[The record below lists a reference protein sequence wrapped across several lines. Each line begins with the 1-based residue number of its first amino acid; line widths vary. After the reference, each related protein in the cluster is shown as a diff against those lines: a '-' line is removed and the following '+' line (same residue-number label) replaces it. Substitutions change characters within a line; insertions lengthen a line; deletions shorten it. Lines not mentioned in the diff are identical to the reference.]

1 MRCVAARLEA
11 GFRRVKSF
19 LQFLL
24 FVLAITMA
32 LAGLYA
38 WKSGQFDRGGAP
50 AASSSSHALP
60 DVKPA
65 LGAGSLPGLAELD
78 AEFGRL
84 AEAVIPSVVSITA
97 RRGAAV
103 DPREEFLRQL
113 FGMRRPMRPETF
125 PQGSGA
131 IISREGH
138 VVTSLHVIQGASEVA
153 VTLSDGQQ
161 APAELL
167 GYDETLDVAVLKI
180 GVEGLRPLAFAD
192 SEKVRVGQLV
202 FAVGNP
208 FGLQETITQGIISAR
223 ERLFASETDK
233 EFFQTD
239 APINPGNSGG
249 PLVNIRGEIVG
260 INNFI
265 FSQSG
270 GSQGIGFAIPANAVR
285 RVVDDILRPGG
296 AARPMLGVVLRP
308 LDDALAARL
317 GLADAR
323 GALVDAVG
331 PDSPAAKAGIKPGD
345 LIVQF
350 NGREIRDFSELRRRV
365 SQAKVGEELPV
376 QVLRDG
382 KKVALK
388 VRLIEE
394 PRSGRAALPAPP
406 AGGVVPQPLPA
417 TPPAVVPGASALAGV
432 AVTGVTPALIARF
445 DLPENVEGVVVQ
457 SVAPGSPAEGVLQ
470 PGDAIEQI
478 NDAALATAE
487 DFDAAVAAL
496 APGERV
502 IVLLSRGR
510 VRSFAVVGP

>member
-1 MRCVAARLEA
+1 M
-11 GFRRVKSF
+11 KSF
-19 LQFLL
+19 IQFLL
-24 FVLAITMA
+24 FVLAITLA

-38 WKSGQFDRGGAP
+38 WKSGQFDRGGASTP
-50 AASSSSHALP
+50 AGAHALP
-60 DVKPA
+60 SVKPA

-97 RRGAAV
+97 RRGTAV

-113 FGMRRPMRPETF
+113 FGMRRPMKPESS

-131 IISREGH
+131 IVSSEGH
-138 VVTSLHVIQGASEVA
+138 VVTSLHVIAGASEVA
-153 VTLSDGQQ
+153 VTLSDGQKV
-161 APAELL
+161 PAELL
-167 GYDETLDVAVLKI
+167 GYNETLDVAVLKI
-180 GVEGLRPLAFAD
+180 NVEGLRPLAFAD
-192 SEKVRVGQLV
+192 SEEVRVGQLV

-223 ERLFASETDK
+223 ERLFASESDK

-285 RVVDDILRPGG
+285 RVVDDVLRPGG

-308 LDDALAARL
+308 LDDVLAARL
-317 GLADAR
+317 GLPDSR

-331 PDSPAAKAGIKPGD
+331 PDSPAAKAGIRAGD
-345 LIVQF
+345 LIVKF

-365 SQAKVGEELPV
+365 SQAKVGEDLPV
-376 QVLRDG
+376 EVLRDG
-382 KKVALK
+382 KKVSLK
-388 VRLIEE
+388 VRLVEE
-394 PRSGRAALPAPP
+394 PRAGRAALPVPP
-406 AGGVVPQPLPA
+406 QGGVVPQPAPA
-417 TPPAVVPGASALAGV
+417 QPQPQGAAGANALSGLAVSGI
-432 AVTGVTPALIARF
+432 TPALVSRF
-445 DLPENVEGVVVQ
+445 NLPENIQGVLVE
-457 SVAPGSPAEGVLQ
+457 SVAPGSPAEGILQ
-470 PGDAIEQI
+470 PGDAIEQV
-478 NDAALATAE
+478 NDT
-487 DFDAAVAAL
+487 AVASAADFETAVEAL

>member
-1 MRCVAARLEA
+1 M
-11 GFRRVKSF
+11 KSF
-19 LQFLL
+19 LQFLV
-24 FVLAITMA
+24 FVLVITLA

-38 WKSGQFDRGGAP
+38 WKSGHFELAGRAAAP
-50 AASSSSHALP
+50 SAPHALP
-60 DVKPA
+60 AVQPA
-65 LGAGSLPGLAELD
+65 LGAGSLPGLAALD

-97 RRGAAV
+97 RRGGMA

-113 FGMRRPMRPETF
+113 FGMRRQMPPETF

-131 IISREGH
+131 IISKEGH
-138 VVTSLHVIQGASEVA
+138 VVTNLHVIEGASEVVA
-153 VTLSDGQQ
+153 TLSDGRRL
-161 APAELL
+161 PTELL
-167 GYDETLDVAVLKI
+167 GYDETLDIAVMKI
-180 GVEGLRPLAFAD
+180 EAEHLRPLAFAD
-192 SEKVRVGQLV
+192 SEEVRAGQLV

-270 GSQGIGFAIPANAVR
+270 GSQGIGFAIPSNAVR

-296 AARPMLGVVLRP
+296 AARPVLGVVLRP
-308 LDDALAARL
+308 LDDISASRF

-331 PDSPAAKAGIKPGD
+331 PDSPAAQAGIRPGD
-345 LIVQF
+345 LILKF
-350 NGREIRDFSELRRRV
+350 NGREIRDFGELRRRV
-365 SQAKVGEELPV
+365 AQSKIGEPLDVEL
-376 QVLRDG
+376 LRDG
-382 KKVALK
+382 KKFSLQ
-388 VRLIEE
+388 VRLAEE
-394 PRSGRAALPAPP
+394 PRSGRQALPAPP

-417 TPPAVVPGASALAGV
+417 QPSAADGQSALAGV
-432 AVTGVTPALIARF
+432 AVTGVTPALIRRF
-445 DLPENVEGVVVQ
+445 GLPGNLDGVIVQ
-457 SVAPGSPAEGVLQ
+457 SVSPGAAAEGVLQ
-470 PGDAIEQI
+470 PGDAIEQV
-478 NDAALATAE
+478 NDMAVATEDDFAA
-487 DFDAAVAAL
+487 AAAAL
-496 APGERV
+496 APGERA
-502 IVLLSRGR
+502 IVLLSRGPA
-510 VRSFAVVGP
+510 RSFAVVGP

>member
-1 MRCVAARLEA
+1 M
-11 GFRRVKSF
+11 KSF
-19 LQFLL
+19 IQFLL
-24 FVLAITMA
+24 FVLAITLA

-38 WKSGQFDRGGAP
+38 WKSGQFDRGGASTP
-50 AASSSSHALP
+50 AGAHALP
-60 DVKPA
+60 SVKPA

-97 RRGAAV
+97 RRGTAV

-113 FGMRRPMRPETF
+113 FGMRRPMKPESS

-131 IISREGH
+131 IVSSEGH
-138 VVTSLHVIQGASEVA
+138 VVTSLHVIAGASEVA
-153 VTLSDGQQ
+153 VTLSDGQK

-167 GYDETLDVAVLKI
+167 GYNETLDVAVLKI
-180 GVEGLRPLAFAD
+180 NVEGLRPLAFAD
-192 SEKVRVGQLV
+192 SEEVRVGQLV

-223 ERLFASETDK
+223 ERLFASESDK

-285 RVVDDILRPGG
+285 RVVDDVLRPGG

-308 LDDALAARL
+308 LDDVLAARL
-317 GLADAR
+317 GLPDSR

-331 PDSPAAKAGIKPGD
+331 PDSPAAKAGIRAGD
-345 LIVQF
+345 LIVKF

-365 SQAKVGEELPV
+365 SQAKVGEDLPV
-376 QVLRDG
+376 EVLRDG
-382 KKVALK
+382 KKVSLK
-388 VRLIEE
+388 VRLVEE
-394 PRSGRAALPAPP
+394 PRAGRAALPAPP
-406 AGGVVPQPLPA
+406 QGGLVPQPAPTQPQGAAGANALSGL
-417 TPPAVVPGASALAGV
+417 AVSGI
-432 AVTGVTPALIARF
+432 TPALVSRF
-445 DLPENVEGVVVQ
+445 NLPENIQGVLVD
-457 SVAPGSPAEGVLQ
+457 SVAPGSPAEGILQ
-470 PGDAIEQI
+470 PGDAIEQV
-478 NDAALATAE
+478 N
-487 DFDAAVAAL
+487 DAAVASAADFETAVEAL

>member
-1 MRCVAARLEA
+1 M
-11 GFRRVKSF
+11 KSF
-19 LQFLL
+19 LQFLV
-24 FVLAITMA
+24 FVLVITLA

-38 WKSGQFDRGGAP
+38 WKSGHFELAGRAAAP
-50 AASSSSHALP
+50 SAPHALP
-60 DVKPA
+60 AVQPA
-65 LGAGSLPGLAELD
+65 LGAGSLPGLAALD

-97 RRGAAV
+97 RRGGMA

-113 FGMRRPMRPETF
+113 FGMRRQMPPETF

-131 IISREGH
+131 IISKEGH
-138 VVTSLHVIQGASEVA
+138 VVTNLHVIEGASEVVA
-153 VTLSDGQQ
+153 TLSDGRRL
-161 APAELL
+161 PTELL
-167 GYDETLDVAVLKI
+167 GYDETLDIAVMKI
-180 GVEGLRPLAFAD
+180 EAEHLRPLAFAD
-192 SEKVRVGQLV
+192 SEEVRAGQLV

-270 GSQGIGFAIPANAVR
+270 GSQGIGFAIPSNAVR

-296 AARPMLGVVLRP
+296 AARPVLGVVLRP
-308 LDDALAARL
+308 LDDISASRF

-331 PDSPAAKAGIKPGD
+331 PDSPAAQAGIRPGD
-345 LIVQF
+345 LILKF
-350 NGREIRDFSELRRRV
+350 NGREIRDFGELRRRV
-365 SQAKVGEELPV
+365 AQSKIGEPLDVEL
-376 QVLRDG
+376 LRDG
-382 KKVALK
+382 KKFSLQ
-388 VRLIEE
+388 VRLAEE
-394 PRSGRAALPAPP
+394 PRSGRQALPAPP

-417 TPPAVVPGASALAGV
+417 QPSAAVGQSALAGV
-432 AVTGVTPALIARF
+432 AVTGVTPAHIRRF
-445 DLPENVEGVVVQ
+445 GLPGNLDGVIVQ
-457 SVAPGSPAEGVLQ
+457 SVSPGAAAEGVLQ
-470 PGDAIEQI
+470 PGDAIEQV
-478 NDAALATAE
+478 NDMAVATEDDFAAAAAALT
-487 DFDAAVAAL
+487 
-496 APGERV
+496 PGERA
-502 IVLLSRGR
+502 IVLLSRGPA
-510 VRSFAVVGP
+510 RSFAVVGP

>member
-1 MRCVAARLEA
+1 MRCAAGRHEA
-11 GFRRVKSF
+11 FSVPPVKSF
-19 LQFLL
+19 FQFLL
-24 FVLAITMA
+24 FVLAITLA

-38 WKSGQFDRGGAP
+38 WKSGQFDRGTAP
-50 AASSSSHALP
+50 AASVHALP
-60 DVKPA
+60 NVKPA

-131 IISREGH
+131 IISAEGH
-138 VVTSLHVIQGASEVA
+138 VVTSLHVIEGASEVA

-161 APAELL
+161 LPAELL

-180 GVEGLRPLAFAD
+180 GAEGLRPLAFAD

-317 GLADAR
+317 GLPDAR

-331 PDSPAAKAGIKPGD
+331 PDSPAARAGIRAGD

-365 SQAKVGEELPV
+365 SQAKVGEDLPV
-376 QVLRDG
+376 EVLRDG
-382 KKVALK
+382 KKVSLK

-406 AGGVVPQPLPA
+406 SGGVVPQPPPP
-417 TPPAVVPGASALAGV
+417 TPPPVTGAKALAGV
-432 AVTGVTPALIARF
+432 AVTEVTPALIDRF
-445 DLPENVEGVVVQ
+445 DLPENVQGVVVQ

-470 PGDAIEQI
+470 PGDAIEQV
-478 NDAALATAE
+478 NDTAVATSG
-487 DFDAAVAAL
+487 DFDGAAAAL

>member
-1 MRCVAARLEA
+1 
-11 GFRRVKSF
+11 VKSF

-24 FVLAITMA
+24 FVLVITLA

-38 WKSGQFDRGGAP
+38 WKSGHFDLAGP
-50 AASSSSHALP
+50 AAAPSAPHALP
-60 DVKPA
+60 SVQPA
-65 LGAGSLPGLAELD
+65 LGAGSLPGLAALD

-97 RRGAAV
+97 RRGGTA

-113 FGMRRPMRPETF
+113 FGMRRQMPPETF

-131 IISREGH
+131 IISKEGH
-138 VVTSLHVIQGASEVA
+138 VVTNLHVIEGASEVVA
-153 VTLSDGQQ
+153 TLSDGRRL
-161 APAELL
+161 ATELL
-167 GYDETLDVAVLKI
+167 GYDETLDIAVMKI
-180 GVEGLRPLAFAD
+180 EAEDLRPLAFAD
-192 SEKVRVGQLV
+192 SEEVRAGQLV

-270 GSQGIGFAIPANAVR
+270 GSQGIGFAIPSNAVR

-296 AARPMLGVVLRP
+296 AARPVLGVVLRP
-308 LDDALAARL
+308 LDEVSASRL

-331 PDSPAAKAGIKPGD
+331 PDSPAAKAGLRPGD
-345 LIVQF
+345 FILKF
-350 NGREIRDFSELRRRV
+350 NGREIRDIGELRRRV
-365 SQAKVGEELPV
+365 AQSKIDEPLDVDL
-376 QVLRDG
+376 LRDG
-382 KKVALK
+382 KTVSLK
-388 VRLIEE
+388 VRLAEE
-394 PRSGRAALPAPP
+394 PRSGRTALPAPP
-406 AGGVVPQPLPA
+406 SGGVVPQPVPA
-417 TPPAVVPGASALAGV
+417 PPPAAAGQSALTGM
-432 AVTGVTPALIARF
+432 AVTGATPALIRRF
-445 DLPENVEGVVVQ
+445 DLPENLEGVIVQ
-457 SVAPGSPAEGVLQ
+457 SVLPGSPAEGVLQ

-478 NDAALATAE
+478 NDTAVATE
-487 DFDAAVAAL
+487 NDFAAAVAAL
-496 APGERV
+496 KPGERA
-502 IVLLSRGR
+502 IVLLSRGPA
-510 VRSFAVVGP
+510 RSFAVVGP

>member
-1 MRCVAARLEA
+1 
-11 GFRRVKSF
+11 VKSF

-24 FVLAITMA
+24 FVLVITLA

-38 WKSGQFDRGGAP
+38 WKSGQFDLAGSAAAP
-50 AASSSSHALP
+50 SAAHALP
-60 DVKPA
+60 SVQPA
-65 LGAGSLPGLAELD
+65 LGAGSLPGLAALD

-97 RRGAAV
+97 RRGGTA

-113 FGMRRPMRPETF
+113 FGMRRQMPPETF

-131 IISREGH
+131 IISKEGH
-138 VVTSLHVIQGASEVA
+138 VVTNLHVIEGASEVVA
-153 VTLSDGQQ
+153 TLSDGRRL
-161 APAELL
+161 ATELL
-167 GYDETLDVAVLKI
+167 GYDETLDIAVMKI
-180 GVEGLRPLAFAD
+180 EAEDLRPLAFAD
-192 SEKVRVGQLV
+192 SEEVRAGQLV

-270 GSQGIGFAIPANAVR
+270 GSQGIGFAIPSNAVR

-296 AARPMLGVVLRP
+296 AARPVLGVVLRP
-308 LDDALAARL
+308 LDNVSASRL

-331 PDSPAAKAGIKPGD
+331 PDSPAAKAGIQPGD
-345 LIVQF
+345 LILKF
-350 NGREIRDFSELRRRV
+350 NGREIRDIGELRRRV
-365 SQAKVGEELPV
+365 AQSKIDEPLDVEL
-376 QVLRDG
+376 LRDG
-382 KKVALK
+382 KTVSLK
-388 VRLIEE
+388 VRLAEE
-394 PRSGRAALPAPP
+394 PRSGRTALPAPP
-406 AGGVVPQPLPA
+406 SGGVVPQPVPA
-417 TPPAVVPGASALAGV
+417 QPPAAPGQSALAGV
-432 AVTGVTPALIARF
+432 AVTGATPALIRRF
-445 DLPENVEGVVVQ
+445 DLPENLEGVIVQ
-457 SVAPGSPAEGVLQ
+457 SVLPGSTAEGVLQ

-478 NDAALATAE
+478 NDTA
-487 DFDAAVAAL
+487 VTT
-496 APGERV
+496 
-502 IVLLSRGR
+502 
-510 VRSFAVVGP
+510 

>member
-1 MRCVAARLEA
+1 M
-11 GFRRVKSF
+11 KSF

-24 FVLAITMA
+24 FVLVITLA

-38 WKSGQFDRGGAP
+38 WKSGQFDREP
-50 AASSSSHALP
+50 VVASATEHALP
-60 DVKPA
+60 SVKPA
-65 LGAGSLPGLAELD
+65 LGAGSLPGLTELD

-84 AEAVIPSVVSITA
+84 AAAVIPSVVSITA

-103 DPREEFLRQL
+103 DPREELLRQL
-113 FGMRRPMRPETF
+113 FGGGRPVRPETF

-138 VVTSLHVIQGASEVA
+138 VVTSLHVIEGASEVA

-223 ERLFASETDK
+223 ERLFASESDK

-285 RVVDDILRPGG
+285 RVVDDILHPGG

-308 LDDALAARL
+308 LDDALARRL

-331 PDSPAAKAGIKPGD
+331 PDSPAATAGIRPGD
-345 LIVQF
+345 LIVRF

-376 QVLRDG
+376 EVLREG
-382 KKVALK
+382 KKISLK

-406 AGGVVPQPLPA
+406 SGGVVPQPRPA
-417 TPPAVVPGASALAGV
+417 TPPVVPGPAGESALAGV
-432 AVTGVTPALIARF
+432 AVTGVTPALKARF
-445 DLPENVEGVVVQ
+445 DLPENVEGAVVQ

-478 NDAALATAE
+478 NDASVATTE

-496 APGERV
+496 APGERA

-510 VRSFAVVGP
+510 VRSFAVVGR